1 MIKEKIFISVER
13 RDVKLQSIILK
24 MFIQV
29 LTLLLKYEK
38 NYQV

>member
-29 LTLLLKYEK
+29 LTLLLKYQK

>member
-29 LTLLLKYEK
+29 LTLLMKYQK